1 MEGQQLGGNG
11 RKHAKEK
18 KQRSEKMA
26 TTDAS
31 GSSLLPVVAGGLP
44 EEVEVRLVDPS
55 AASKQDEDK
64 GRGAFSL
71 RCFSAGAAVMKELPF
86 VAVQD
91 VSNRH
96 RAWTCSHCFTFLQ
109 SLEAQFNWHRKQ
121 TEAILGYSAAIPTAI
136 SGCDLRLMAND

>member
-1 MEGQQLGGNG
+1 MEGSIWAGTE

-18 KQRSEKMA
+18 KLKIGKMA
-26 TTDAS
+26 TSDAS

-55 AASKQDEDK
+55 AAASKQDEDK

-71 RCFSAGAAVMKELPF
+71 RCFSARAAVMKELPY

-121 TEAILGYSAAIPTAI
+121 TEAILGYSLQPFQPPSRAVI
-136 SGCDLRLMAND
+136 CD